1 MTDINV
7 FVRPSQ
13 RKAQREAGLAR
24 MRQQVKAGKLEIHWM
39 SEEEKAAYRLQEPL
53 ETRATLG
60 PVCDADQC
68 EPNEVG
74 RTRASPGEGCGGPVG
89 QREDLGQ
96 PSIPSRGVAWLA
108 PIVQGYNALAGATFR
123 MVRLATRT
131 RAVGARKGTG
141 TAAASRR
148 ARAG

>member
-1 MTDINV
+1 
-7 FVRPSQ
+7 
-13 RKAQREAGLAR
+13 
-24 MRQQVKAGKLEIHWM
+24 MRQQVEAGKLEIRWM
-39 SEEEKAAYRLQEPL
+39 CEEEKAAYRLREPL
-53 ETRATLG
+53 ESRATVV
-60 PVCDADQC
+60 PVGDADEC

-74 RTRASPGEGCGGPVG
+74 LARASPGEGCGGPVG

-108 PIVQGYNALAGATFR
+108 PIVQGYHVGYNALAGATLR

-131 RAVGARKGTG
+131 RAVGPGEGTR
-141 TAAASRR
+141 TAPASRR